1 MPYYLFCIDLAQH
14 KQRKSGS
21 KCWSNMLY
29 IIEKIIKEKEKP
41 LPTAS
46 ESSDSSKLDIR
57 CSSLIW
63 SAENWEREKRS
74 KDQPWKV

>member
-1 MPYYLFCIDLAQH
+1 MPYSLFRIDLD
-14 KQRKSGS
+14 KQRKRGS

-29 IIEKIIKEKEKP
+29 IEKINIKEEEKP
-41 LPTAS
+41 LPS
-46 ESSDSSKLDIR
+46 ESDNFRLDIR

-74 KDQPWKV
+74 KDQP

>member
-1 MPYYLFCIDLAQH
+1 
-14 KQRKSGS
+14 
-21 KCWSNMLY
+21 MLY
-29 IIEKIIKEKEKP
+29 IEKIIKEKEKP